1 MNIVILQVIFLST
14 FTVFSLVAFFFFI
27 SVFTGAPYV
36 PTPMNKV
43 NLMLKMANITA
54 KDRIVD
60 LGSGDGRLVIEAAK
74 KGAKTFGVEINPG
87 LWVLSLIK
95 IRQNNLSAK
104 ASVSWGS
111 LFNIDYSKYN
121 VIFVAGFI
129 EMMKRLEKDF
139 ATKLRKGTKVICYA
153 FPLPNKKPQEA
164 SEGVYFYQY

>member
-14 FTVFSLVAFFFFI
+14 FVVFSLVAFFFFI

-43 NLMLKMANITA
+43 NAMIKLADIKA

-60 LGSGDGRLVIEAAK
+60 LGSGDGRLLIETAK
-74 KGAKTFGVEINPG
+74 KGAKAYGVEINPG

-95 IRQNNLSAK
+95 IRQNRMADK
-104 ASVSWGS
+104 VRVSWGS
-111 LFNIDYSKYN
+111 LFNVDYSKYN

-129 EMMKRLEKDF
+129 DMMKRLEKDF
-139 ATKLRKGTKVICYA
+139 EAKLRKGTKVICYA
-153 FPLPNKKPQEA
+153 FPLPNKKPQA
-164 SEGVYFYQY
+164 SAEGVYFYQY